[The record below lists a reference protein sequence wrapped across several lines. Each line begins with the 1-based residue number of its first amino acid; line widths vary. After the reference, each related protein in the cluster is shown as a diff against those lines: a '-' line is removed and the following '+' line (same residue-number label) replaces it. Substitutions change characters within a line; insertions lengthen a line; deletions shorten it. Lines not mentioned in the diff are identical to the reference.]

1 MKILV
6 ICSLVALSVR
16 ASPATLVVATLFG
29 AWAFLRRDDRS
40 VAARTLL
47 VGTLVPLCGGF
58 PDLVAGLVFLALLC
72 LDGRNTRDRSIQ
84 WASPFLI
91 LTGAWAVTRF
101 AMEFDIAPF
110 VYLVSGRDGPGPAG
124 ISNLI
129 RWLRG
134 GGPGYFVAIEDFIR
148 ITLMVSLWAS
158 LEAERGK
165 TFCKG
170 LIVGATLC
178 AFFAIVEGVAPGT
191 VELLR
196 NPSPFWKSINRM
208 ASFATDPNAL
218 GILAGVLIPL
228 AFVTCGSWALPIV
241 TTLLVGGLYSGSRS
255 FFLIP
260 VVTGM
265 YVVWRA
271 KGLRFAC
278 VTGGTVVGLTA
289 MLVASSSVLPHP
301 PAGLVRLRESL
312 DPSRFSTTIESR
324 SIFTKLSWHAFEDYP
339 VFGLG
344 LGRFD
349 DYVVPYSH
357 ELNLGIGVWRDGATS
372 VYLEVLCELG
382 LLGALVFALTAF
394 GLRALPSTS
403 LVYKGVG
410 VAFLIILTIGAHTN
424 VPEGVAVAGLLLAQ
438 TVEAQRVV
446 SRRVLLSLCGAA
458 AIPLV
463 YQSRAIYGFYPWEQT
478 GAEFV
483 RWTASES
490 RGAIMCSHP
499 IDLRLRNETPY
510 VQDIEVRLSTG
521 TQLRTLQQGEN
532 LSLSVPCH
540 EGIASYML
548 NVSPGFTPSKFGFQ
562 GDERLLGVRQLSN
575 LPTP

>member
-1 MKILV
+1 MKVLV
-6 ICSLVALSVR
+6 ICSLVALSLR
-16 ASPATLVVATLFG
+16 ASPATLVVATLY
-29 AWAFLRRDDRS
+29 AIWASLRRDDRS

-47 VGTLVPLCGGF
+47 IGALVPLCGGF

-72 LDGRNTRDRSIQ
+72 VDGRNTGARSIK
-84 WASPFLI
+84 WASPLLI
-91 LTGAWAVTRF
+91 LTGTWAATRF

-110 VYLVSGRDGPGPAG
+110 AYLVSGRDGPGTAG
-124 ISNLI
+124 ISSLL

-148 ITLMVSLWAS
+148 VTLIVSLWAS
-158 LEAERGK
+158 LEGDRGK

-178 AFFAIVEGVAPGT
+178 AFFAIVEGVAPGS

-228 AFVTCGSWALPIV
+228 AFVTWSWALPII
-241 TTLLVGGLYSGSRS
+241 TILLVGGLYSGSRS

-260 VVTGM
+260 LVTAM

-278 VTGGTVVGLTA
+278 VTGGTVVVLA
-289 MLVASSSVLPHP
+289 AILFASSSLLPRP
-301 PAGLVRLRESL
+301 PAGLVRLKESL
-312 DPSRFSTTIESR
+312 DPSKFSTTIESR

-339 VFGLG
+339 VFGVG

-349 DYVVPYSH
+349 EYVVPYSH
-357 ELNLGIGVWRDGATS
+357 ELKLGIGVWRDGATS

-382 LLGALVFALTAF
+382 LLGAVVFALTGL
-394 GLRALPSTS
+394 GLRPLPSSS

-438 TVEAQRVV
+438 TVEA
-446 SRRVLLSLCGAA
+446 RRVASRSALLLSLCGSA
-458 AIPLV
+458 AIPFA
-463 YQSRAIYGFYPWEQT
+463 YQARAIYGFYPWEQT

-483 RWTASES
+483 RWTATES
-490 RGAIMCSHP
+490 RGALMCANATE
-499 IDLRLRNETPY
+499 LRLRNETPY
-510 VQDIEVRLSTG
+510 VQDVEVRLSTG

-540 EGIASYML
+540 EGVASYML
-548 NVSPGFTPSKFGFQ
+548 NVSPGFTPSKFGFN
-562 GDERLLGVRQLSN
+562 GDERLLGVRQLSK